1 MDMWDVEG
9 EDEDEIKQAK
19 IRSKPFTS
27 LSHPNTGTHTTPQ
40 NTASPPQK
48 R

>member
-19 IRSKPFTS
+19 IRSKLNAN
-27 LSHPNTGTHTTPQ
+27 LSHPDTGAHTVLQ